1 MGTEIHE
8 SDRLRLPEHICDP
21 DPRTHLF
28 VRLDL
33 RTGQSRKMVVEDQY
47 ETIARFML
55 NKNVPAE
62 IATHFETAKNLYLYA
77 WFVYRFYPV
86 AEQQVLACL
95 EFSLRE
101 RFMDFVTAEKLRN
114 PRGLE
119 PGLKRLMEH
128 AVKSG
133 YVKNENFLAREKWA
147 RKRAERRYCSQISEE
162 MRKAGF
168 DSWEIDESKA
178 VVTQED
184 LECDW
189 LQIFL
194 KTIPSIRND
203 YAHGSRTLKNNVCH
217 SFELVSEIINQLYP
231 SDSDTGSSNLK

>member
-8 SDRLRLPEHICDP
+8 SDRLRLPEHICAP

-33 RTGQSRKMVVEDQY
+33 RTGQSWKRVIEDQY
-47 ETIARFML
+47 ETIVRFTL

-86 AEQQVLACL
+86 AEQQALSCL
-95 EFSLRE
+95 EFALRE
-101 RFMDFVTAEKLRN
+101 RFSDYVNSEIKN
-114 PRGLE
+114 HKRGFE
-119 PGLKRLMEH
+119 PGLRKLLEH
-128 AVKSG
+128 AIKG
-133 YVKNENFLAREKWA
+133 GFVKNENFSGREHWA
-147 RKRAERRYCSQISEE
+147 RKRAVSRYEHQKSEE
-162 MRKAGF
+162 MSNAGVE
-168 DSWEIDESKA
+168 SWEIDESEA

-203 YAHGSRTLKNNVCH
+203 YAHGSRTLNNNVCH
-217 SFELVSEIINQLYP
+217 SFELVSEIIDQLYP
-231 SDSDTGSSNLK
+231 SDPAVVPNP